1 MFFLD
6 EKITSPLLEFNYVFS
21 PRRLCLWFYL
31 LSKSYGVCVSDYV
44 TLLLFRHRPPYVHLG
59 RQSQILMSC
68 KFQLLHDDLFLD
80 LRKESFTYEGFFNF
94 QTKVMTVGNSVES
107 CKDESKPQNC
117 FE

>member
-1 MFFLD
+1 
-6 EKITSPLLEFNYVFS
+6 
-21 PRRLCLWFYL
+21 
-31 LSKSYGVCVSDYV
+31 
-44 TLLLFRHRPPYVHLG
+44 
-59 RQSQILMSC
+59 MSC

-94 QTKVMTVGNSVES
+94 QTKVMTVGNLVVS